1 MAFETIFLAMVTV
14 LARSIDGKGRCRQ
27 AKAEAI
33 SALCV
38 GGMVV
43 ARALAHR
50 EVADQ
55 LRKGCMAVALELG
68 GWGAPRGRRQASKS
82 AARRKSA
89 NH

>member
-1 MAFETIFLAMVTV
+1 MAFETVFLAMVTV
-14 LARSIDGKGRCRQ
+14 LARSIDGKGHRRQ

-33 SALCV
+33 AALCV

-50 EVADQ
+50 AQ

-68 GWGAPRGRRQASKS
+68 GWGAQRGRREVSKS
-82 AARRKSA
+82 AAR
-89 NH
+89 